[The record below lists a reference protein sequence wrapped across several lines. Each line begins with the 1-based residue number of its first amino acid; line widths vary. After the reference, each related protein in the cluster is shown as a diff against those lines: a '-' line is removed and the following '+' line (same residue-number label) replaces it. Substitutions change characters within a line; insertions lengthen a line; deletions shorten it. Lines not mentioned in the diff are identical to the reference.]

1 MQVLL
6 TGGSRGIGEAIK
18 NTFNSSEFN
27 IISPSRQELD
37 LTNVGHVKEYIET
50 LPDIDIIINN
60 AGVNNLKNIDLESYD
75 SIIETFNVNYLS
87 PFFICKHFLPKM
99 KFKNYGRILNIGSIW
114 IDFSKEKRGSYSA
127 SKNALHSL
135 TKSIVAEY
143 GQYNIL
149 CNTISPGFIL
159 TDLTVKNNSEED
171 LKNILKQIPQ
181 NRLGNVNEIA
191 DLVYFLTVKNTYIN
205 GQNIRIDGGYSC
217 TAKN

>member
-1 MQVLL
+1 MQILL

-18 NTFNSSEFN
+18 NAFNSPEYN

-37 LTNVGHVKEYIET
+37 LSNIEHVKEYIKI

-60 AGVNNLKNIDLESYD
+60 AGINNLENIESENYND
-75 SIIETFNVNYLS
+75 IIKTFNVNYLS

-99 KFKNYGRILNIGSIW
+99 KSKNYGRIINIGSIW

-143 GQYNIL
+143 SQYNII
-149 CNTISPGFIL
+149 CNTISPGYIL
-159 TDLTVKNNSEED
+159 TDLTIKNNSKKD
-171 LKNILKQIPQ
+171 LKNITKQIPQ
-181 NRLGNVNEIA
+181 NRLGNVNEVA
-191 DLVYFLTVKNTYIN
+191 ELVYFLTVKNTYIN

-217 TAKN
+217 TAKS